1 MTSKKPALLVLADG
15 TTFRGTAF
23 GAIGER
29 TGEVVFNTS
38 MCGYQEIATDPS
50 YTGQIVCMTYPLIG
64 NTGVNLEDPESSRP
78 WIEGL
83 IVRELSPV
91 VSNYRASGD
100 LDGYLRA
107 AGVVG
112 IEGIDTRRL
121 VRRLRVD
128 GCLNGIVSSGD
139 VDPASLLRKAKA
151 APDMNGLDLV
161 KVVSTATPGPWTEG
175 FPNDLPSGPSVA
187 PTAKR
192 YPVVAIDFGMKRNIL
207 RGLVAGGF
215 DPWVAPA
222 TMSAAAILE
231 RKPAGVFLSN
241 GPGDPAAVTYAIAT
255 LQALYGKVP
264 IFGICLGHQ
273 LMALA
278 AGAKTYKLKFG
289 HRGGNQ
295 PVLDLD
301 TERVEITS
309 QNHGCAVD
317 VASLRKTGFRAT
329 HKNLNDDTNEG
340 IASESLRAF
349 AVQYHPEAAPGP
361 HDAVHL
367 FGRFRRLIE
376 TGKLEPRAP
385 AAAAT

>member
-38 MCGYQEIATDPS
+38 MSGYQEIATDPS
-50 YTGQIVCMTYPLIG
+50 YTGQIVCLTYPLIG
-64 NTGVNLEDPESSRP
+64 NYGVNLEDPESARP

-91 VSNYRASGD
+91 VSNYRSSGD
-100 LDGYLRA
+100 LDAYLRA
-107 AGVVG
+107 AGIVG

-128 GCLNGIVSSGD
+128 GCVNGILSSGD

-161 KVVSTATPGPWTEG
+161 KVVSTATSSAWGEG
-175 FPNDLPSGPSVA
+175 FPKDLPSGASVPA
-187 PTAKR
+187 GAKR
-192 YPVVAIDFGMKRNIL
+192 YPVVAMDFGMKRNIL
-207 RGLVAGGF
+207 RGLVANGF
-215 DPWVAPA
+215 DPWVVPA
-222 TMSAAAILE
+222 TTSAAAILE

-241 GPGDPAAVTYAIAT
+241 GPGDPAAVTYAIQT
-255 LQALYGKVP
+255 IKALLGKVP
-264 IFGICLGHQ
+264 VFGICLGHQ
-273 LMALA
+273 MMALA

-295 PVLDLD
+295 PVLDHD
-301 TERVEITS
+301 TGKVEITS
-309 QNHGCAVD
+309 QNHGFAVD
-317 VASLRKTGFRAT
+317 VKSLERTGFRAT
-329 HKNLNDDTNEG
+329 HTNLNDDTNEG
-340 IASESLRAF
+340 IASEALGAF

-367 FGRFRRLIE
+367 FGRFRRLVE
-376 TGKLEPRAP
+376 TGKLTPAEPV
-385 AAAAT
+385 AASK